1 MYHYIKSD
9 FLYKDGKYG
18 SMIILKR
25 ESNLLEF
32 FTKWGVWLV
41 IFIILVAVL
50 LASLIIQR
58 LKKPII
64 QPIKHLEE
72 TTFSVQESD
81 SLPNMIEQFPDK
93 NIAKEVEHL
102 QISFKNM
109 WIELERA
116 KKSVNSTKIIVKN

>member
-1 MYHYIKSD
+1 
-9 FLYKDGKYG
+9 
-18 SMIILKR
+18 MIILKR